1 MLSYMLSQYAGAT
14 CASIY
19 PTFMAKTMVVRAGIE
34 VYRQKFLGAISWRET
49 GLCQEYFYN
58 ENSKLM
64 ESNFLLAPVIRG
76 GNINKPFIDIVG
88 MDSDLNHTALEL
100 ISKEWSQLRAQ
111 YVRILVPGQS
121 FPQGIPD
128 QYIYAT
134 SFLNPLN
141 SMINLLLCKWRH
153 TKILTGVVRLWA
165 MPISIHGRQFA
176 NCLQTI
182 LVAVDDEELCD
193 HISERE
199 VYIIYENDVRAGLLI
214 CQKGN
219 IAFLRGYRIT
229 DKVILPVFRG
239 RSLSARAQRL
249 LYRLLTHSDSELSL
263 YMGTIIPENIPR

>member
-1 MLSYMLSQYAGAT
+1 
-14 CASIY
+14 
-19 PTFMAKTMVVRAGIE
+19 MAKTMVVRAGIE

-49 GLCQEYFYN
+49 GLCQEYFLQR
-58 ENSKLM
+58 KLKIDGKQ
-64 ESNFLLAPVIRG
+64 FLTGPRYQG

-134 SFLNPLN
+134 SFSEPLN

-182 LVAVDDEELCD
+182 W
-193 HISERE
+193 
-199 VYIIYENDVRAGLLI
+199 
-214 CQKGN
+214 
-219 IAFLRGYRIT
+219 
-229 DKVILPVFRG
+229 
-239 RSLSARAQRL
+239 
-249 LYRLLTHSDSELSL
+249 
-263 YMGTIIPENIPR
+263 